1 MNCELQAD
9 QDLAVFYI
17 QFVTVGA
24 VPLQLFASV

>member
-17 QFVTVGA
+17 MFVTVGA
-24 VPLQLFASV
+24 TLFVSAY